1 MRKLRHHQ
9 TTRRIG
15 VIIVLQKAKVIAKE
29 IKQKQKFIFQQNH
42 VFRCFDHCDFVSF
55 TFAAFDLWLPSEG
68 PIVGYAL
75 IVAAKFVHFR
85 CLFLKLQLLD
95 DFALDT
101 LAHDADD
108 DDGDV
113 GDDRAHHGDRY
124 GGLDD
129 GDHGDDGLASK
140 HWRPR
145 MWMQREMIALWCYC
159 N

>member
-1 MRKLRHHQ
+1 MFFAVS
-9 TTRRIG
+9 TA
-15 VIIVLQKAKVIAKE
+15 VIL
-29 IKQKQKFIFQQNH
+29 F
-42 VFRCFDHCDFVSF
+42 VFF

-113 GDDRAHHGDRY
+113 GDDPAHHGDRY

-145 MWMQREMIALWCYC
+145 MWM
-159 N
+159 

>member
-1 MRKLRHHQ
+1 MKEVK
-9 TTRRIG
+9 TG
-15 VIIVLQKAKVIAKE
+15 IIFLTL
-29 IKQKQKFIFQQNH
+29 FTL
-42 VFRCFDHCDFVSF
+42 VFRKIYFSTELHSVLFF
-55 TFAAFDLWLPSEG
+55 TFVAFDLLLPSVG

-75 IVAAKFVHFR
+75 IVVAEYFR

-108 DDGDV
+108 GDGDV
-113 GDDRAHHGDRY
+113 GDDRARHGDRY

-140 HWRPR
+140 HWRLR
-145 MWMQREMIALWCYC
+145 MWM
-159 N
+159 

>member
-1 MRKLRHHQ
+1 MFLSWRVS
-9 TTRRIG
+9 TT
-15 VIIVLQKAKVIAKE
+15 VIL
-29 IKQKQKFIFQQNH
+29 F
-42 VFRCFDHCDFVSF
+42 VFF

-113 GDDRAHHGDRY
+113 GDDRARHGDRY

-145 MWMQREMIALWCYC
+145 MWM
-159 N
+159 

>member
-1 MRKLRHHQ
+1 MFFA
-9 TTRRIG
+9 TF
-15 VIIVLQKAKVIAKE
+15 
-29 IKQKQKFIFQQNH
+29 FILAG
-42 VFRCFDHCDFVSF
+42 FDHCDFVFF

-113 GDDRAHHGDRY
+113 GDDRARHGDRY

-145 MWMQREMIALWCYC
+145 MWM
-159 N
+159 